1 MMLVDFPR
9 PALKAILRELE
20 PEFINRQQ
28 AAFFDCEAPEVLYSG
43 AFRAGKSRIGCE
55 KAYWLAKR
63 YPGIPIGI
71 FRKTAASLAAYAAQR
86 PRQPRPGASRR
97 YRRRHPSAEPAR
109 SAAAARIPSRAAHR
123 PGSA

>member
-71 FRKTAASLAAYAAQR
+71 FRKTASSLAQSTER
-86 PRQPRPGASRR
+86 TMLHDVIPRGAIVKS
-97 YRRRHPSAEPAR
+97 
-109 SAAAARIPSRAAHR
+109 
-123 PGSA
+123 